1 MLTRDEILAVYD
13 AGPEAVVSLVQ
24 SLLER
29 VARAESQVEV
39 LTQRVADLERRLSK
53 DSHNSHKPP
62 SSDEPTFRRRRRKS
76 LRGKSGKKPGGQP
89 GHSGHTLLR
98 VDPAA
103 VVLVDAPA
111 ACTSCGHDLASV
123 EPCAVRCRQVLDLP
137 PMRLRATDYQA
148 QSKRCP
154 GCGFLTHGAF
164 PAGVDEPVQYGPGVL
179 GLGVYLQV
187 QHLLPYARTARLMAD
202 LFGCAPCEG
211 TLARSLERAHQTLD
225 SVEGAMHAALR
236 QSAVVHFDETSIR
249 AGGERRWVHSAGTD
263 AVTLYRTHAK
273 RGREALDAMGVLS
286 GYKGVAVHDAY
297 TSYLSYPGHH
307 ALCNAHLL
315 RDLVAL
321 EEETQAPW
329 TGAMQTLLREA
340 HAAARQARSQGA
352 TRLEAEAF
360 WERYGALLEEGRAA
374 HPYKP
379 PSRPKVRGRQ
389 SAGYN
394 LVRRLERH
402 AHAVLAFVE
411 DLQVPF
417 DNNLAER
424 DLRMLK
430 TQQKITGGFRTV
442 HGAEVFCRIRSYIS
456 TLRKQRLPLLDALR
470 SLFAGA
476 PLLPSL
482 GG

>member
-29 VARAESQVEV
+29 VARAEAQVEV
-39 LTQRVADLERRLSK
+39 LTQRVAELERRLSR

-89 GHSGHTLLR
+89 GHPGHTLVR
-98 VDPAA
+98 VDEPDL
-103 VVLVDAPA
+103 VLVHTPA
-111 ACTSCGHDLASV
+111 ACTSCGHDLSAV
-123 EPCAVRCRQVLDLP
+123 EPCDTRHRQVLDLP
-137 PMRLRATDYQA
+137 PMALLATEHQA

-154 GCGFLTHGAF
+154 GCGHLAHAAF
-164 PAGVDEPVQYGPGVL
+164 PAGVDETVQYGPGVL

-202 LFGCAPCEG
+202 LFGGAPCEG
-211 TLARSLERAHQTLD
+211 TLARSLKRAYQELGP
-225 SVEGAMHAALR
+225 VEAAIHSALR
-236 QSAVVHFDETSIR
+236 QSPVVHFDETSLR

-263 AVTLYRTHAK
+263 TATLYRTHAK
-273 RGREALDAMGVLS
+273 RGRKALDAMGVLP

-297 TSYLSYPGHH
+297 TSYQSYPARH

-321 EEETQAPW
+321 EEETHAPW
-329 TGAMQTLLREA
+329 TGAMQALLREA
-340 HAAARQARSQGA
+340 HETARQARSQGA
-352 TRLEAEAF
+352 TRVEAEALRI
-360 WERYGALLEEGRAA
+360 RYDALLEEGRAA

-402 AHAVLAFVE
+402 ADAVLAFLD
-411 DLQVPF
+411 DLRVPF

-442 HGAEVFCRIRSYIS
+442 HGAEIFCRIRSYIS
-456 TLRKQRLPLLDALR
+456 TLGKQRLPLLDALR
-470 SLFAGA
+470 DVFART
-476 PLLPSL
+476 PLLPTF

>member
-29 VARAESQVEV
+29 VARAEAQVEV
-39 LTQRVADLERRLSK
+39 LTRRVADLERRLSK

-76 LRGKSGKKPGGQP
+76 LRGKSGRKPGGQP
-89 GHSGHTLLR
+89 GHPGHTLLR
-98 VDPAA
+98 VDPPA

-123 EPCAVRCRQVLDLP
+123 EPCAVRRRQVLDLP
-137 PMRLRATDYQA
+137 PLTLLATEHQA

-154 GCGFLTHGAF
+154 GCGHLTHGTF
-164 PAGVDEPVQYGPGVL
+164 PAGVNEPVQYGPGVL

-202 LFGCAPCEG
+202 LFGCAPGEG
-211 TLARSLERAHQTLD
+211 TLARSLERAHQALGPMEATI
-225 SVEGAMHAALR
+225 HAALR
-236 QSAVVHFDETSIR
+236 QSAVVHCDETSIR
-249 AGGERRWVHSAGTD
+249 AGGARRWVHSAGTE
-263 AVTLYRTHAK
+263 AATLYRTHPK
-273 RGREALDAMGVLS
+273 RGREALDAMGVLP
-286 GYKGVAVHDAY
+286 GYSGVAVHDAY
-297 TSYLSYPGHH
+297 TSYLSYPARH

-329 TGAMQTLLREA
+329 TGAMQALLREA
-340 HAAARQARSQGA
+340 HAAARQARSEGA
-352 TRLEAEAF
+352 TRMDSQALRL
-360 WERYGALLEEGRAA
+360 RYDALLEEGRAA
-374 HPYKP
+374 HPYRP

-402 AHAVLAFVE
+402 ARAVLAFVE
-411 DLQVPF
+411 DLRVPF

-456 TLRKQRLPLLDALR
+456 TLRKQHLPLLVALR
-470 SLFAGA
+470 SVFAGP
-476 PLLPSL
+476 PLLPAF